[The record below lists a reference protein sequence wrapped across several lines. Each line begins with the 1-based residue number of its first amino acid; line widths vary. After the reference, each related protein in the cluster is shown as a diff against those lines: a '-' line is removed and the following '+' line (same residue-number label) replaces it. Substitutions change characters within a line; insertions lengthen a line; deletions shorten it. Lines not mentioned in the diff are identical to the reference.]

1 MVAHLVRLKL
11 TLLRNGLR
19 RSPWQVVGLVL
30 GLLYGLGVV
39 AAVLVGLAALSTQ
52 DVEVVRLALVLGGSL
67 LVFGWWVVPLVAF
80 GVDSTVDPA
89 RFATL
94 PLPRR
99 TMIAGLSAVGLVG
112 VPGLAT
118 TLVALGTVM
127 TWWRQPQALG
137 PAVVGALLGLALCVV
152 GSRTTTTVLAPLV
165 TRRRFREVAAVAAFL
180 PIMLIGPIGSVL
192 EERLSGSEDIWPD
205 VVRVLGWTP
214 FGAPWALTADAA
226 EGDWAAGLA
235 KLGIAGATLA
245 VLLLA
250 WSRGL
255 DAALVRGPQEGRTR
269 SRTHGLGFFGRVP
282 ATPTGAVAARCLTY
296 WLRDARY
303 AAGVVIV
310 PLLPVILWFSA
321 GDGWVMLALGPL
333 VGYLMGWTV
342 SADVAYDGTPFW
354 THVAAP
360 IDGRV
365 DRAGRAWA
373 AGVLGVPVTVVL
385 TLVSLQLT
393 GRWSLALPVLG
404 AALGVFATSLGVA
417 SAVSSRLVY
426 QVPKAGESPFSS
438 AQGGASAGMVAQ
450 LVGTGVVFLL
460 GLPTLGLAVAG
471 IITGSTL
478 LGVLA
483 LVVGVA
489 VGALVLVLGVRLG
502 GTVYDRRAPE
512 LLERLVSFG

>member
-19 RSPWQVVGLVL
+19 RSAWQIVGLVVGL
-30 GLLYGLGVV
+30 LYAFGIV
-39 AAVLVGLAALSTQ
+39 AAAVAGLAALSTQ
-52 DVEVVRLALVLGGSL
+52 DVEVVRLALVLAGSL

-80 GVDSTVDPA
+80 GVDATVDPA
-89 RFATL
+89 RFVTF
-94 PLPRR
+94 PIPRR
-99 TMIAGLSAVGLVG
+99 TMLAGLTVVGLVG

-118 TLVALGTVM
+118 TLVVLGTVGA
-127 TWWRQPQALG
+127 WWRQPQALA
-137 PAVVGALLGLALCVV
+137 PALVGALLGLALCVV
-152 GSRTTTTVLAPLV
+152 GSRATTTVLAPLV

-180 PIMLIGPIGSVL
+180 PFMLIGPITSLL
-192 EERLSGSEDIWPD
+192 EERLAGTEDIWPD

-214 FGAPWALTADAA
+214 FGAPWAMTADVA
-226 EGDWAAGLA
+226 EGDWAAALA
-235 KLGIAGATLA
+235 KLAVAVGTLV

-255 DAALVRGPQEGRTR
+255 DAALVRGPQDGRTR
-269 SRTHGLGFFGRVP
+269 SRTRGLGFFGRLP

-296 WLRDARY
+296 WVRDSRY

-321 GDGWVMLALGPL
+321 GDGWPMLALGPI

-360 IDGRV
+360 IGGRV

-373 AGVLGVPVTVVL
+373 AGVLGVPVTIL
-385 TLVSLQLT
+385 LALVSLGLT
-393 GRWSLALPVLG
+393 GRWSLALPVIG
-404 AALGVFATSLGVA
+404 ASLGVFATSLGVA
-417 SAVSSRLVY
+417 STVSARLVY
-426 QVPKAGESPFSS
+426 QVPKSGESPFST

-450 LVGTGVVFLL
+450 LAGTAVVFALV
-460 GLPTLGLAVAG
+460 LPTLGLAVAG
-471 IITGSTL
+471 IATGSAL

-483 LVVGVA
+483 LVVG
-489 VGALVLVLGVRLG
+489 LVLGGVVLVVGVRLG
-502 GTVYDRRAPE
+502 GNLYDRRAPE

>member
-19 RSPWQVVGLVL
+19 RSAWQVVGLVVA
-30 GLLYGLGVV
+30 LLYGLGAV
-39 AAVLVGLAALSTQ
+39 AGTLASLVALSTQ

-80 GVDSTVDPA
+80 GVDATVDPA
-89 RFATL
+89 RFSTF
-94 PLPRR
+94 PIRRR
-99 TMIAGLSAVGLVG
+99 TMLVGLTAVGLVG

-118 TLVALGTVM
+118 ALVALGTVG

-137 PAVVGALLGLALCVV
+137 PAAVGALLGLALCVV
-152 GSRTTTTVLAPLV
+152 GSRATTTVLAPLV

-180 PIMLIGPIGSVL
+180 PLVLIGPITSVL
-192 EERLSGSEDIWPD
+192 EDRLAGTEDVWPD

-214 FGAPWALTADAA
+214 FGAPWAMTADAA
-226 EGDWAAGLA
+226 EGDWLAALA
-235 KLGIAGATLA
+235 KLAVGVGTLV

-255 DAALVRGPQEGRTR
+255 DAALVRGPQGGRTR
-269 SRTHGLGFFGRVP
+269 SRTNGLGFFGRLP

-296 WLRDARY
+296 WLRDSRY
-303 AAGVVIV
+303 AAGIVIV

-321 GDGWVMLALGPL
+321 GDSWVMLMLGPL

-360 IDGRV
+360 ITGRV

-373 AGVLGVPVTVVL
+373 AGVLGVPVTAL
-385 TLVSLQLT
+385 LALVSLQLT
-393 GRWSLALPVLG
+393 GRWSFTLAVLG
-404 AALGVFATSLGVA
+404 ASLGIFATSLGVA
-417 SAVSSRLVY
+417 SSVSARLVY
-426 QVPKAGESPFSS
+426 QVPKAGESPFST
-438 AQGGASAGMVAQ
+438 AQGGASAGMLAQ
-450 LVGTGVVFLL
+450 LIGTAAVIVLT
-460 GLPTLGLAVAG
+460 LPTLGLAVAAVV
-471 IITGSTL
+471 TGSAL
-478 LGVLA
+478 LGVLT
-483 LVVGVA
+483 LVVGLA
-489 VGALVLVLGVRLG
+489 LGGLVLVLGVRFG
-502 GTVYDRRAPE
+502 GDMYDRRAPE